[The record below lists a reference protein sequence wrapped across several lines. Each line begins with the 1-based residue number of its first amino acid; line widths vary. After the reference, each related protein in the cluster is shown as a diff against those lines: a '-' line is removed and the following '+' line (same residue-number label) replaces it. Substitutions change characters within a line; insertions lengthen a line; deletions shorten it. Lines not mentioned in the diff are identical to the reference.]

1 MMTEKILSAIDN
13 SEYTYYGIR
22 VDDGVDYSIGDAV
35 ADSREWSDDEPT
47 GEMIDGTSCIG
58 LKFNAT
64 SSDVERAIKAA
75 SIYYGDRCYLIGG
88 ESMEYGEDAGEYV
101 IKDAVVVEVLK

>member
-1 MMTEKILSAIDN
+1 MTSEKILNAIEN
-13 SEYTYYGIR
+13 GEYSYYGIR

-35 ADSREWSDDEPT
+35 AASRVWVDGDPTDEDL
-47 GEMIDGTSCIG
+47 DGTSCIG

-64 SSDVERAIKAA
+64 VSDVERAIKAA
-75 SIYYGDRCYLIGG
+75 SIYYGDRIYLIGG
-88 ESMEYGEDAGEYV
+88 DDMEYGEDAGEYI